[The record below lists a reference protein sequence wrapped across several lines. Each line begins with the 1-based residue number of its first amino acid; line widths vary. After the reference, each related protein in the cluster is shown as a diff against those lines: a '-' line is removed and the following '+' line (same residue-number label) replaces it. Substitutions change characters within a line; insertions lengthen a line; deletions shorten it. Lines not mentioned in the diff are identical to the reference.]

1 MKKSQKQQQR
11 KQQQKQQAQRQ
22 ILEKMKR
29 QAMEE
34 NLKQPGKLITKI
46 GFEFDVYEEGVEIS
60 SIDLKGI
67 DKELENRRLE
77 IYALRKQIIELK
89 KKYKEPL
96 TKEEQRHEIEIENE
110 FELPKEIRDI
120 ADMLLEAI
128 FENIER

>member
-1 MKKSQKQQQR
+1 MKKSQKQ
-11 KQQQKQQAQRQ
+11 KQQKQVQRQ
-22 ILEKMKR
+22 ILEKIKQ

-34 NLKQPGKLITKI
+34 NLKQPGKLITRI

-60 SIDLKGI
+60 SLDLKGI

-120 ADMLLEAI
+120 ADMLVEAI